1 MALTRRAFLER
12 LGAVGGY
19 SAVYLGMEA
28 MGLLNAPPASAE
40 PFALPPAPGRGKRVV
55 ILGAGI
61 AGLVAA
67 FELRQAGWD
76 VTVLEARDRVGGRV
90 WTVRGGDRIVQNGR
104 PDQLCAFDPGLYFNA
119 GAARIPTAH
128 HTILGY
134 ARRFGVPIEVMVNAN
149 RAAKWDFGGR
159 VFTDRQIRAGV
170 RGRFAE
176 LLAKAIDR
184 GALDQQLSQGDRT
197 ALRQFLGFYGE
208 LNESGDYSP
217 AGQSGYAELP
227 GGYTAAGRPA
237 EPIALADIFSRPAA
251 GLPLVF
257 EEFFDQQAPMFQ
269 PVGGMDRIA
278 HALYEQVRPV
288 VRLNSPVTAIRRRG
302 EGVRILHG
310 PGDRAIEADYC
321 LCTLPLNLLQR
332 IPSDFSP
339 AKQAAI
345 REVPYLPSVKVA
357 FESPRFWE
365 ADGIYGGL
373 GWTDQPNE
381 NSDLPVGRLAFGQGG
396 AGRRLC
402 RRLDRAEPPAGVHR
416 FEPRGAVP
424 HLPRRDRA
432 DASRPFAR
440 ARQAADGGLGPHPLL
455 GRGGAGPSRLVRQSA
470 RAALRRAAAP
480 GRADFLRRRAS
491 FLCRLLAGRRGAV
504 GPRGDPA
511 DGAARRRAARGR
523 GLAAHAKWPARL
535 HPAIV
540 GKTGFGAEVRP
551 MAARLPIPHQ
561 PEPVGERHEPR
572 VPAEGA
578 HMRAEQRLAGPL
590 KLPGGSGL
598 RDLAIG
604 FLDETEFAER
614 LDDIGDIIG

>member
-28 MGLLNAPPASAE
+28 MGLLTAPPAAAE
-40 PFALPPAPGRGKRVV
+40 PFALPPAPGRKRVV

-67 FELRQAGWD
+67 YELGRAGWA

-104 PDQLCAFDPGLYFNA
+104 PDQICALDSGHYFNA

-134 ARRFGVPIEVMVNAN
+134 ARQFGVPIEVMVNQN

-197 ALRQFLGFYGE
+197 QLRQFLAFYGE
-208 LNESGDYSP
+208 LGEGGDYTPS
-217 AGQSGYAELP
+217 GQSGYAELP

-237 EPIALADIFSRPAA
+237 EPIALADILSRPAA

-278 HALYEQVRPV
+278 HALYEQVRPA
-288 VRLNSPVTAIRRRG
+288 VRLGSPVTAIRRRG
-302 EGVRILHG
+302 DGVRILHG
-310 PGDRAIEADYC
+310 PGRQATDADYC
-321 LCTLPLNLLQR
+321 LCTLPLNLLAR
-332 IPSDFSP
+332 IPGDFSP

-345 REVPYLPSVKVA
+345 RDVPYLPSVKVA

-365 ADGIYGGL
+365 EEGIYGGL

-381 NSDLPVGRLAFGQGG
+381 NLIYPSGGWHSDKGVLVAAYVAGWTGQNHPQEFTALSHEERFRICREVVERMHPGRSRELAKAVTVAWGLTPWSEGVGPVHPDWFGN
-396 AGRRLC
+396 
-402 RRLDRAEPPAGVHR
+402 
-416 FEPRGAVP
+416 PRGERYAELLRP
-424 HLPRRDRA
+424 EGPIFFAGEHLSYVVFWQEGAALSAHEAMRLM
-432 DASRPFAR
+432 
-440 ARQAADGGLGPHPLL
+440 ARQAAE
-455 GRGGAGPSRLVRQSA
+455 RQ
-470 RAALRRAAAP
+470 AAA
-480 GRADFLRRRAS
+480 A
-491 FLCRLLAGRRGAV
+491 
-504 GPRGDPA
+504 
-511 DGAARRRAARGR
+511 
-523 GLAAHAKWPARL
+523 
-535 HPAIV
+535 
-540 GKTGFGAEVRP
+540 
-551 MAARLPIPHQ
+551 
-561 PEPVGERHEPR
+561 
-572 VPAEGA
+572 
-578 HMRAEQRLAGPL
+578 
-590 KLPGGSGL
+590 
-598 RDLAIG
+598 
-604 FLDETEFAER
+604 
-614 LDDIGDIIG
+614 